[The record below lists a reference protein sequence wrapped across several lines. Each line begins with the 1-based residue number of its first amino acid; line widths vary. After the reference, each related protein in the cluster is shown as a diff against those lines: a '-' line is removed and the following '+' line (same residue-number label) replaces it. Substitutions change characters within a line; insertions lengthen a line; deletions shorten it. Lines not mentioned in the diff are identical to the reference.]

1 MTSSL
6 QSGES
11 QLAARDLVVNLQGNP
26 YETKKKKINNAL

>member
-11 QLAARDLVVNLQGNP
+11 QLAATDLVVNHQGNP
-26 YETKKKKINNAL
+26 YETKIKNQ